1 MIAAVIDLGTNTSN
15 LVVAE
20 LNGKNLHI
28 LFQGK
33 EYVRIG
39 DRRIKENVISSEAA
53 VRAVSAVF
61 KQVLQARELQ
71 ADEIRIIATSAVRDA
86 SNRKD
91 FTDALWHETGIQTEV
106 IDGDREASLIYYGV
120 KLAMGSLGQPS
131 AILDI
136 GGGSNEI
143 IVCENGT
150 MNWRGS
156 YPAGMSR
163 IISTFPISNPI
174 TPSEVEALEAYFH
187 AAHREAINRCN
198 HFEVSTLIGCS
209 GAFNTL
215 ADIIDEVNP
224 EEKFRTAREISLA
237 EFREVYERILF
248 STHEERTAM
257 KGMDPVRT
265 DLIVPAL
272 ILCSTFIRHS
282 RISRIIQTGYALR
295 EGVLWEIINS

>member
-20 LNGKNLHI
+20 VNGKALQI

-39 DRRIKENVISSEAA
+39 DSRIKENMISREATD
-53 VRAVSAVF
+53 RAVMAVSR
-61 KQVLQARELQ
+61 QVRKARELK
-71 ADEIRIIATSAVRDA
+71 ADEIRIIATSAVREA

-91 FTDALWHETGIQTEV
+91 FTDALWQKTGIRTEV

-120 KLAMGSLGQPS
+120 KLAMGSLGQPA

-150 MNWRGS
+150 MHWRGS
-156 YPAGMSR
+156 FPSGMSR
-163 IISTFPISNPI
+163 IINSFPISNPI
-174 TPSEVEALEAYFH
+174 THSEVEVLEAYFLT
-187 AAHREAINRCN
+187 AHREAINRCN
-198 HFEVSTLIGCS
+198 QFGVSTLIGCS

-215 ADIIDEVNP
+215 ADIIDKVGP
-224 EEKFRTAREISLA
+224 EERFRTAKEISLE
-237 EFREVYERILF
+237 EFRDVYQRVLF
-248 STHEERTAM
+248 TTHEERTAM

-272 ILCSTFIRHS
+272 ILCSTFILNS
-282 RISRIIQTGYALR
+282 RVNRIIQTGYALR
-295 EGVLWEIINS
+295 EGVLWELLNS

>member
-20 LNGKNLHI
+20 LKGKNLQI

-39 DRRIKENVISSEAA
+39 DRRIKDNVISSEATD
-53 VRAVSAVF
+53 RAVGAVSR
-61 KQVLQARELQ
+61 QVQKARELQ

-86 SNRKD
+86 SNRRD
-91 FTDALWHETGIQTEV
+91 FTDALWRETGIHAEV
-106 IDGDREASLIYYGV
+106 IDGNREASLIYYGV
-120 KLAMGSLGQPS
+120 KLALGSLGQPS

-150 MNWRGS
+150 MHWSRS
-156 YPAGMSR
+156 FPAGMSR
-163 IISTFPISNPI
+163 IINTFQISNPI
-174 TPSEVEALEAYFH
+174 TPAEVESLEAYFL
-187 AAHREAINRCN
+187 AAHHEAINLCN
-198 HFEVSTLIGCS
+198 QFGVSTLIGCS

-215 ADIIDEVNP
+215 ADIIDEVDP
-224 EEKFRTAREISLA
+224 EERFRTAREISLE
-237 EFREVYERILF
+237 EFHKVYERILF

-265 DLIVPAL
+265 ELIVPAL

-282 RISRIIQTGYALR
+282 LVNRIIQTGYALR
-295 EGVLWEIINS
+295 EGVLWEMLNS

>member
-15 LVVAE
+15 LVVAG

-39 DRRIKENVISSEAA
+39 DRRIKENVISNEAKSRAIDA
-53 VRAVSAVF
+53 VAH
-61 KQVLQARELQ
+61 QVLKAREFQ
-71 ADEIRIIATSAVRDA
+71 ADAIRIIATSAVRDA

-91 FTDALWHETGIQTEV
+91 FTDALWQKTGIHTEV

-150 MNWRGS
+150 MHWRGS
-156 YPAGMSR
+156 FPAGMSR
-163 IISTFPISNPI
+163 IINSFPISNPI
-174 TPSEVEALEAYFH
+174 NPSEVKTLEAYFRS
-187 AAHREAINRCN
+187 AHQEAISQCN
-198 HFEVSTLIGCS
+198 QFEVSTLIGCS

-224 EEKFRTAREISLA
+224 EEKFRTAKEISLA
-237 EFREVYERILF
+237 EFHKVYERILF
-248 STHEERTAM
+248 STHEERTTM

-282 RISRIIQTGYALR
+282 RVNRIIQTGYALR
-295 EGVLWEIINS
+295 EGVLCEMLNS

>member
-20 LNGKNLHI
+20 LNGKNLHF

-39 DRRIKENVISSEAA
+39 DHRIKENVISSEAA
-53 VRAVSAVF
+53 ARAVSAVTR
-61 KQVLQARELQ
+61 QVLKARELQ
-71 ADEIRIIATSAVRDA
+71 AGQIRIIATSAVRDA
-86 SNRKD
+86 TNRKD
-91 FTDALWHETGIQTEV
+91 FTNALWRETGIHPEV

-120 KLAMGSLGQPS
+120 KLAMGSLDQPS

-150 MNWRGS
+150 MHWRGS
-156 YPAGMSR
+156 FPAGMSR
-163 IISTFPISNPI
+163 IISSFPISNPI
-174 TPSEVEALEAYFH
+174 IPAEVEALEVYFH
-187 AAHREAINRCN
+187 SAHREAIQLCN
-198 HFEVSTLIGCS
+198 QFGVSTLIGCS

-215 ADIIDEVNP
+215 ADILDEVNP
-224 EEKFRTAREISLA
+224 EERFRTAREISL
-237 EFREVYERILF
+237 EDFRKVHERILT

-265 DLIVPAL
+265 ELIVPAL

-282 RISRIIQTGYALR
+282 GVRRIIQTGYALR
-295 EGVLWEIINS
+295 EGVLWEMLNS